1 MKTIYSLHSY
11 RFTLIFFLLSTFL
24 VNAQEDSEILEAY
37 EEYTDAAREVVYM
50 HLNKS
55 TYITGESIGFTAYVM
70 DKKDKKPSLLTTNLY
85 VSIEDKNKN
94 VLKKKLIKVTDGV
107 ASNTFEVDSLFN
119 SGYYNIKAY
128 TNWMLNFNEQN
139 FYTESI
145 RIINPDNEEFVEETL
160 VDNTIDAQFLPES
173 GHLLNGV
180 INNIGVVIKD
190 NLGFGMPNAT
200 GEIVDKNNEVLSSF
214 ETNQFG
220 IGKFQLLADVNNTYK
235 VNIENANKD
244 FSFDLNQNIEEKGII
259 MSLKSLKSKVFVS
272 LITNAETLENIKNR
286 RHTLMI
292 HNGEN
297 YDIMDI
303 YFTDETVVTKAID
316 YTNSASGVNILTLFN
331 ENDQPI
337 AERLFFNY
345 EGINVLASNDIS
357 ATRSKDLV
365 TVKLNFKAIDPAI
378 NNSLSVSVLPQ
389 ETESYNKHNNIVSYT
404 FLQPYINGT
413 IEQAKYYFTDINPK
427 KQYELDNLLLT
438 QGWSSYDWNQI
449 FNDEY
454 NQTYN
459 FEQGIRLKAN
469 LSSNAAKGPQNNFL
483 MHAISDEEPRVF
495 ELKEGDDSFVVEN
508 LFPVG
513 QDQISMSKMTQI
525 NGLIPASLYFQ
536 SFPNSIPRLTTNFNV
551 LKPKLDYKISE
562 SLTRGNKILENNID
576 DVQRLDEVVVKSR
589 RDRKRQRIEKLSQG
603 KYGKISVV
611 DEEDRLLF
619 NTLKW
624 FLLSKGFN
632 VDESNGGFIVTDRH
646 SLIGRKPEFGNSE
659 ISNPDIIVEDPT
671 SSSTE
676 GASNGPS
683 IYLDDM
689 QLLDTSL
696 LSGYSL
702 TNIDYIEIN
711 RLGIG
716 EGMRG
721 NSGSI
726 RIYSNPAISGSYNN
740 QDSVQQFKLPL
751 VFSAEKKYYAPKYRN
766 TGDSFY
772 KAYGAIEWKP
782 KLTVDENGTIS
793 IKFTK
798 PRIPVTLYIEG
809 IANDGSFI
817 FEEKTISLNK
827 NF

>member
-1 MKTIYSLHSY
+1 MKTIYSPRYY
-11 RFTLIFFLLSTFL
+11 RFTFIIFLLSTFL
-24 VNAQEDSEILEAY
+24 ISAQEDSEILEYY

-55 TYITGESIGFTAYVM
+55 TYISGESIGFTAYVM

-85 VSIEDKNKN
+85 VSIEDENKN
-94 VLKKKLIKVTDGV
+94 ILKQKLIKVTDGV
-107 ASNTFEVDSLFN
+107 ASNTFEVDSVFA

-139 FYTESI
+139 FYAESI
-145 RIINPDNEEFVEETL
+145 RIINPENEAYVEET
-160 VDNTIDAQFLPES
+160 VIDNAIDAQLLPES

-190 NLGFGMPNAT
+190 NLGFGIPNAK
-200 GEIVDKNNEVLSSF
+200 GEVIDKNNEVLSSF

-220 IGKFQLLADVNNTYK
+220 IGKFQLLADKENTYK
-235 VNIENANKD
+235 VNIKKANKD
-244 FSFDLNQNIEEKGII
+244 FSIDLNQTIEEKGII
-259 MSLKSLKSKVFVS
+259 MSVKSLKSKIFVS
-272 LITNAETLENIKNR
+272 LTTNTETLESVRNR

-316 YTNSASGVNILTLFN
+316 YSNSASGVNILTLFN
-331 ENDQPI
+331 ENDEPI

-345 EGINVLASNDIS
+345 EGINVLTSNDIS
-357 ATRSKDLV
+357 ATRSRDSV
-365 TVKLNFKAIDPAI
+365 TVKLNFKDIDPTI
-378 NNSLSVSVLPQ
+378 NNSLSVSVLPN

-404 FLQPYINGT
+404 FLQPYIKGT
-413 IEQAKYYFTDINPK
+413 IEQAKYYFTDVSAK

-454 NQTYN
+454 NQTHN

-469 LSSNAAKGPQNNFL
+469 LPSNVAKGPEKNYL
-483 MHAISDEEPRVF
+483 MHAISDEEPRIF
-495 ELKEGDDSFVVEN
+495 ELKEGENSFIVEN

-513 QDQISMSKMTQI
+513 QDQISMSKMTKV
-525 NGLIPASLYFQ
+525 NGLIPAALYFQ
-536 SFPNSIPRLTTNFNV
+536 SFPNSIPTLTTDFKV

-562 SLTRGNKILENNID
+562 SLTRGNKILENRTGE
-576 DVQRLDEVVVKSR
+576 VQRLDEVVVKTR
-589 RDRKRQRIEKLSQG
+589 LDRKRQRIEKLSQG
-603 KYGKISVV
+603 RYGKV
-611 DEEDRLLF
+611 DIVEEEDRLLF
-619 NTLKW
+619 NTLGSY
-624 FLLSKGFN
+624 LNYKGYN
-632 VDESNGGFIVTDRH
+632 VNESGGQFIITDRL
-646 SLIGRKPEFGNSE
+646 SASGGRPGFGEGEAKVLS
-659 ISNPDIIVEDPT
+659 PT
-671 SSSTE
+671 
-676 GASNGPS
+676 

-689 QLLDTSL
+689 QLVDTAI
-696 LSGYSL
+696 LSQYSL

-711 RLGIG
+711 RQGLG
-716 EGMRG
+716 EGLRG
-721 NSGSI
+721 NNGSI

-751 VFSAEKKYYAPKYRN
+751 VFSADKKYYAPKYRN
-766 TGDSFY
+766 TGDDFF
-772 KAYGAIEWKP
+772 KAYGVLDWKP
-782 KLTVDENGTIS
+782 ECSVDENGDIV
-793 IKFTK
+793 IKFSQ

-809 IANDGSFI
+809 VANDGSFV

-827 NF
+827 SF